1 MIRYHARWV
10 LPVTSPP
17 VANGTVAV
25 QGRQIVY
32 VGHRESAPTGD
43 DVDLGDSILLPGLV
57 NAHTHLEL
65 TAFRG
70 LFEEMPFHQWVFRV
84 QAAKVGVMTE
94 DAYIDS
100 TRLGILEG
108 LRSGV
113 TTFGDTCDSGVS
125 LRVMGELHVRGVM
138 YQEVFGPSPEQ
149 CAGNLAALKQKITAL
164 RRAPAYRHD
173 DRSLLTLGVS
183 PHAPYTV
190 SDELFA
196 AVARYAIEEKLPLAV
211 HVAESEAE
219 SRYVQS
225 GDGPFAEA
233 HRARGIQVASRAR
246 SPIALLHKSG
256 VLGSRPLLIHAVRAD
271 TEDIEIMSKTQCTV
285 AHCPVSNAKLGH
297 GTAPIT
303 EFLAAG
309 IPVGL
314 GSDSMASNN
323 RMNLLEEAR
332 IAHLMQRTRSRAA
345 DGLSAADLIHLVTLG
360 GARALGLDETIG
372 SLEPGKDADLAAF
385 SLQSASGTPSYA
397 PETTLVFALA
407 GQKAQF
413 VTVAGRLRVKDGR
426 VLSSDDGLAN
436 RVAETARKLS
446 NFVNR

>member
-1 MIRYHARWV
+1 MGPRA
-10 LPVTSPP
+10 LAPP
-17 VANGTVAV
+17 G
-25 QGRQIVY
+25 
-32 VGHRESAPTGD
+32 S
-43 DVDLGDSILLPGLV
+43 DVDLGESILLPGLV

-70 LFEEMPFHQWVFRV
+70 LLEEMPFPQWVSGL
-84 QAAKVGVMTE
+84 QAAKIGVMTE
-94 DAYIDS
+94 DAYVDS
-100 TRLGILEG
+100 ARLGILEG

-125 LRVMGELHVRGVM
+125 LRVMREFRVRGVM

-149 CAGNLAALKQKITAL
+149 CAGSLAALKQKITAL
-164 RRAPAYRHD
+164 RQESALWD
-173 DRSLLTLGVS
+173 NDSSLLTLGVS

-190 SDELFA
+190 SDQLFA

-211 HVAESEAE
+211 HIAESEAE
-219 SRYVQS
+219 LQYVQR

-246 SPIALLHKSG
+246 SPIALLYETG
-256 VLGSRPLLIHAVRAD
+256 VLGCRPLLIHAVRANA
-271 TEDIEIMSKTQCTV
+271 EDVEIMSKARCTV

-314 GSDSMASNN
+314 GTDSMASNN
-323 RMNLLEEAR
+323 CMNLLEEAR
-332 IAHLMQRTRSRAA
+332 IALLMQRTRARAA
-345 DGLSAADLIHLVTLG
+345 DGLSAADLIQLLTLG
-360 GARALGLDETIG
+360 GARALGLDATIG
-372 SLEPGKDADLAAF
+372 SLEPGKEADLAAF
-385 SLQSASGTPSYA
+385 RPEGASGTPSYA
-397 PETTLVFALA
+397 PETALVFALTCQA
-407 GQKAQF
+407 ATF
-413 VTVAGRLRVKDGR
+413 VTVAGELRVTEGR
-426 VLSSDDGLAN
+426 VLGAENGIAN
-436 RVAETARKLS
+436 RVAETARKLY